1 VGAMKTLALEVLA
14 GHYTIHRLPP
24 NSSIP
29 DWALNATGFSSIT
42 RTSDELSIVC
52 ETQNLELEDGQQD
65 TGWACLKLIGPFAF
79 DLTGILT
86 SVLNPLRNAEIGI
99 FAISTYDT
107 DYVLVK
113 LEHLERAVLTLE
125 NAGHTIQR

>member
-1 VGAMKTLALEVLA
+1 MKTLALEVLA
-14 GHYTIHRLPP
+14 RHYAIHRLPP

>member
-1 VGAMKTLALEVLA
+1 MKTLTLEVLF
-14 GHYTIHRLPP
+14 GHYAIHRLPP

-113 LEHLERAVLTLE
+113 LEHLERAVLTLK
-125 NAGHTIQR
+125 NAGHNVHR

>member
-1 VGAMKTLALEVLA
+1 VGTVKTLTLEVLTGNYA
-14 GHYTIHRLPP
+14 IHRLAPD
-24 NSSIP
+24 SKIP

-52 ETQNLELEDGQQD
+52 ETQNLELEGIKQD
-65 TGWACLKLIGPFAF
+65 SGWACLKLIGPFAF
-79 DLTGILT
+79 DLTGILS
-86 SVLNPLRNAEIGI
+86 SVLNPLRDAEIGI
-99 FAISTYDT
+99 FAISTFDT

-113 LEHLERAVLTLE
+113 LEHLERAVVTLE